1 MSVKLL
7 QLYGPKVFGGFFYS
21 LFWVFF
27 SHACSLFGKEVQ
39 WSFPVFHIQKK
50 SNEHKHFSRQKQ
62 FHTATFATGRGL
74 TFFFGDSR
82 KAFWVNAGPT
92 SGLTFKN
99 TCQIKSRVQNRA
111 KAMGLETDLDSALLC
126 VVGGVMNRTK
136 KKKKRETKTKQ
147 RGSQNI
153 LRLRF
158 RKKVIYTL
166 ITMVNP

>member
-7 QLYGPKVFGGFFYS
+7 QLYGPKVFGVFFYS

-50 SNEHKHFSRQKQ
+50 IKWTQ
-62 FHTATFATGRGL
+62 
-74 TFFFGDSR
+74 TFFSSETVPYSNICNRPWVDFFFFWDSR

-92 SGLTFKN
+92 SGLTFRN

-111 KAMGLETDLDSALLC
+111 EAVGLETDLDSALLC

-136 KKKKRETKTKQ
+136 KKKKRNQNKTK
-147 RGSQNI
+147 
-153 LRLRF
+153 
-158 RKKVIYTL
+158 RKPKHLTFEI
-166 ITMVNP
+166 